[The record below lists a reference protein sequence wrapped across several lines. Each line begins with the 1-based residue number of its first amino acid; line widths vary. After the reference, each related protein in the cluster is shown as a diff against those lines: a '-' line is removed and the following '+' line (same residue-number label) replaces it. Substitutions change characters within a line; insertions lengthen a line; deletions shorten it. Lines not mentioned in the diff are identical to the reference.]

1 MDLLLQVAIILL
13 LDSRILFGELDIPL
27 THPILARGT
36 YPTELLASCFDIFQF
51 RKISFSLVFFTSST
65 QSVLL
70 FISRDDGPRSLLLTL
85 LIGIVPH
92 LEVLHQDLL
101 SLVTPIHITN
111 ALLIIVKVP
120 HMPGPVLA
128 QHLLSTLAHV
138 ANPKSF
144 FNMLFPLLSLWRC
157 LVFWLLLM
165 IIERVTSL
173 IFHVLTIFNIITI
186 LKAINYIQPIKLP
199 NLLLNHQSP
208 S

>member
-27 THPILARGT
+27 THPILARGA

-128 QHLLSTLAHV
+128 QHLLPTLALV

-144 FNMLFPLLSLWRC
+144 FNLLFPLLSLWRC

>member
-51 RKISFSLVFFTSST
+51 RKIPFALVFFTSST

-70 FISRDDGPRSLLLTL
+70 FISWDDGPMSLLLTL

-128 QHLLSTLAHV
+128 QHLVPTLAHV
-138 ANPKSF
+138 ANSKSF
-144 FNMLFPLLSLWRC
+144 LNLLSPLLSLRSN
-157 LVFWLLLM
+157 LVFWLMLM
-165 IIERVTSL
+165 IIDRVTSP
-173 IFHVLTIFNIITI
+173 ISHV
-186 LKAINYIQPIKLP
+186 
-199 NLLLNHQSP
+199 
-208 S
+208 